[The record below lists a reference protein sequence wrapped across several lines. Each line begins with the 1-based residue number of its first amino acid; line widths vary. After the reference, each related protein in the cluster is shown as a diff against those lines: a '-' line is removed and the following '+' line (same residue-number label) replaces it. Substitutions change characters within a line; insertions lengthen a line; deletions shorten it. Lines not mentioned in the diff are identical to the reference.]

1 MKNIPL
7 PDNID
12 QLKALLRQQQ
22 VAVEQ
27 LNVTMKKQQ
36 ARLRITPDRLPIT
49 NRKSNG

>member
-22 VAVEQ
+22 VAV
-27 LNVTMKKQQ
+27 
-36 ARLRITPDRLPIT
+36 
-49 NRKSNG
+49 